1 MEDKNMSMTW
11 EEIAESRLQEIRR
24 LRDIVNRSTLDSF
37 IIEHAISTYNA
48 SRKAFYESRK
58 DKADDA
64 PTDAVEIRRMAEMRT
79 IADFIAALELMGPDE
94 FIAEAEKEYEED

>member
-1 MEDKNMSMTW
+1 MSW
-11 EEIAESRLQEIRR
+11 EEIADSRSQEIRR
-24 LRDIVNRSTLDSF
+24 LREIVRCSTCDSF
-37 IIEHAISTYNA
+37 IYEKAISTYNT

-58 DKADDA
+58 GKADDA

-94 FIAEAEKEYEED
+94 FIAEAEKEYVED